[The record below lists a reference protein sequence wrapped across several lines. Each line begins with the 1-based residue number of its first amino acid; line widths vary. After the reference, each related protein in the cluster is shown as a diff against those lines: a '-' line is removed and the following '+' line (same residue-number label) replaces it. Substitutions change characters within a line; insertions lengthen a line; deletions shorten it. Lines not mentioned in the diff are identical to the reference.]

1 VVSILQSRIGLESDA
16 HAGCFRLA
24 RGSESLVARRDLY
37 WTVAA
42 GGTSLAVYVRTLA
55 PGVVAELDT
64 PMFQFVGRVLGVA
77 HNPGYPLYVLLTY
90 PIALLPIGSLPYRIN
105 LFSALWGALTVALV
119 FLVARR
125 LGCGRAM
132 SLVAALGL
140 GFGQV
145 FWSQAVIAEVYTM
158 HAALVAGVLLGML
171 EWGRSRRSWCFYA
184 GVAALAAG
192 LAHHTTI
199 VALVPAIAAY
209 GWLTDRRF
217 VLRLRTLMATA
228 AILAA
233 GLLPYGFIVLR
244 SNQPGAYL
252 ESKATSVA
260 QLPNVILARQFR
272 DRIFAFDWWTVMTDR
287 LPGIATGV
295 LASELTIPGLAL
307 AIVGA
312 AMLLRRRLAD
322 ALLLLIGAA
331 AVFAF
336 ALNYSVV
343 DTPVF
348 LIPTLLVLWLLAAV
362 GAEHLAGLAR
372 GRLAPRAAVL
382 LTALMLPAWLLA
394 HNFEAS
400 DRSRDTGS
408 SVFLDRLFE
417 AFPSRTA
424 LVHEDFLV
432 DRLIRF
438 KLLADAAARG
448 RSIELVNRGQIR
460 RQQDAGA
467 AVFAFAKS
475 ARRVRLDG
483 FPVSFEPLTLSTLS
497 LAELTASVAAGS
509 VVALAAPASL
519 AAQFA
524 ASTGASV
531 REIGGP
537 ATLTRTAQSSIA
549 VVGVRGARSGA
560 IVKADALNL
569 ELAIGPGAFIGDT
582 GRASPAEISIR
593 AGATDV
599 SIRQDS
605 RDLVRTSEGAVLAIW
620 RPDGRLTHAVVL
632 QAVEG
637 FRASLP
643 AGPLSAYPVRRASA
657 QEVGADWTDVT
668 PTVAFGGF
676 VIRVPAGQALVMQ
689 VSDDGLLQPRVVD
702 RTPET
707 EVQITRAADQAL
719 DLYRHTYWINV
730 RASGAEP
737 ASVLIA
743 LGGVPRRALGRVV
756 TAGPGVALVPV
767 DYQGLLRTPDRVTEV
782 LLLSRDEQSQ
792 LVGAGWS
799 RVDSQDAYRWMTA
812 AEARVLLPV
821 ARAGVRRV
829 RLQALREASGPTSI
843 RLALNGAALP
853 WQELRLGWHSYEW
866 ELPPDLVTTGPTE
879 AAVLVDAL
887 PRQRGNEPLK
897 AVAIADIRLI
907 AR

>member
-1 VVSILQSRIGLESDA
+1 VN
-16 HAGCFRLA
+16 
-24 RGSESLVARRDLY
+24 RRDLY
-37 WTVAA
+37 WAAAA
-42 GGTSLAVYVRTLA
+42 GAASLAVYVRTLA

-64 PMFQFVGRVLGVA
+64 PMFQFIGRVLGVA

-90 PIALLPIGSLPYRIN
+90 PIAQLPIGSLPYRIN
-105 LFSALWGALTVALV
+105 LFSALGGALAVALV

-140 GFGQV
+140 AFGQV

-171 EWGRSRRSWCFYA
+171 EWGRSRRASCFYS
-184 GVAALAAG
+184 GIAALAAG
-192 LAHHTTI
+192 FAHHTTI
-199 VALVPAIAAY
+199 VALVPAIATYA
-209 GWLTDRRF
+209 WLTDRQF
-217 VLRLRTLMATA
+217 VLRLRTLLTTG

-233 GLLPYGFIVLR
+233 GLLPYGFIVVR

-260 QLPNVILARQFR
+260 QLPNVIFARQFQ
-272 DRIFAFDWWTVMTDR
+272 DRVFAFDWWTVVTDR
-287 LPGIATGV
+287 LPAIANGV

-307 AIVGA
+307 AIVGV
-312 AMLLRRRLAD
+312 AMLLRRRRAD
-322 ALLLLIGAA
+322 AWLLLIGAA

-348 LIPTLLVLWLLAAV
+348 LIPALIVLWLLAAV

-372 GRLAPRAAVL
+372 GRLVPRAAVL
-382 LTALMLPAWLLA
+382 LTALVLPAWLLA

-417 AFPSRTA
+417 ALPSRTA

-432 DRLIRF
+432 DRLMTF
-438 KLLADAAARG
+438 KLLGDAAARG
-448 RSIELVNRGQIR
+448 RSIELVDRGKIR

-483 FPVSFEPLTLSTLS
+483 LPVGFEPLTLSTLS

-524 ASTGASV
+524 ASAGASV
-531 REIGGP
+531 GEIGGP

-560 IVKADALNL
+560 VVKADAIDL
-569 ELAIGPGAFIGDT
+569 ELDIGPGALIGDT

-599 SIRQDS
+599 SIRQGS

-620 RPDGRLTHAVVL
+620 RRDGRLTHAVVL

-643 AGPLSAYPVRRASA
+643 AGPLSAYPVRRADV
-657 QEVGADWTDVT
+657 QEVGGDWTDVT
-668 PTVAFGGF
+668 SIVASGGF
-676 VIRVPAGQALVMQ
+676 VMRVPAGQALVMQ
-689 VSDDGLLQPRVVD
+689 VSDDGLLEPRVMD
-702 RTPET
+702 RTPE
-707 EVQITRAADQAL
+707 EIQVEITRAADQPLA
-719 DLYRHTYWINV
+719 LYRHTYWINV

-756 TAGPGVALVPV
+756 TAGPVVALVPV

-782 LLLSRDEQSQ
+782 LLFSRDEQSQ

-799 RVDSQDAYRWMTA
+799 RVDKEGRDAYRWMTA
-812 AEARVLLPV
+812 PEARVLLPV
-821 ARAGVRRV
+821 AHIGARRV
-829 RLQALREASGPTSI
+829 RVQALREASGPTSI
-843 RLALNGAALP
+843 RIVLNGTVLP
-853 WQELRLGWHSYEW
+853 WQELRRGWHGYEW
-866 ELPPDLVTTGPTE
+866 ELPADLVATGPTE
-879 AAVLVDAL
+879 AAVVVDAL
-887 PRQRGNEPLK
+887 PPQRGNEPLR